1 LYRRIGLNEGSVKG
15 GSDSS
20 NLRTCSSVYAGLKA
34 SAKKRKAYK
43 GKTPYGKKTPCE
55 KESHTE
61 KKAVGENAPR
71 QSAHLMMGS
80 RRLSWSSNT

>member
-1 LYRRIGLNEGSVKG
+1 VKG

-43 GKTPYGKKTPCE
+43 GGKTPYGKKRRVR
-55 KESHTE
+55 
-61 KKAVGENAPR
+61 KKAIQKRKP
-71 QSAHLMMGS
+71 
-80 RRLSWSSNT
+80 